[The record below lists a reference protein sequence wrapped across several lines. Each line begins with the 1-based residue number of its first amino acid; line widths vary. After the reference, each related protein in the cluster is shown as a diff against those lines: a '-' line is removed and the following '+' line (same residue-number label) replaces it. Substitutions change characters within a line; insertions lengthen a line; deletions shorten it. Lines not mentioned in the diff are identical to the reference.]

1 MCTYCVRTAA
11 RGGDGVWRAFVGA
24 AMLARRGFLCA
35 WLTRKAAPPP
45 RARRN
50 LLRLREQGGARAAAG
65 EALVSG
71 AGPSTAGGA
80 GEMDS
85 DSDDSD
91 SDDDDDD
98 AALLAELERI
108 KAERA
113 EEAAR
118 AEAEAK
124 AEEEAA
130 KGAMFSAGNPLLAGA
145 GGGGVK
151 RRWDDDVVFRN
162 QAREEPKKR
171 TGFINDTI
179 RNDFHKRFISRY
191 IR

>member
-1 MCTYCVRTAA
+1 MTTAH
-11 RGGDGVWRAFVGA
+11 RPTWA
-24 AMLARRGFLCA
+24 AAKGSKM
-35 WLTRKAAPPP
+35 
-45 RARRN
+45 
-50 LLRLREQGGARAAAG
+50 QGGARG
-65 EALVSG
+65 FG
-71 AGPSTAGGA
+71 QSTAVSVKEIYFGKMKTREEGQADQETLAKRDLKAELLRKEEEHDRQRRIAASGGA
-80 GEMDS
+80 LDAAEE
-85 DSDDSD
+85 
-91 SDDDDDD
+91 D